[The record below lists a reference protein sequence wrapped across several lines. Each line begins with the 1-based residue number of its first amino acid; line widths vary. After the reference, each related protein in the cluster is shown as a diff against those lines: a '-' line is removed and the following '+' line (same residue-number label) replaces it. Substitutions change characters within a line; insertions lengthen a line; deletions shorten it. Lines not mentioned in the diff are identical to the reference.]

1 MWDGNFNFPNI
12 KKNKIKLNLN
22 ILVMKKRTLPP
33 VIVFFLFLFISCE
46 REQEPLPSIELKTG
60 AGYTSQDAT
69 ISKGSSL
76 TVGILATKAE
86 NNLKTYNVSVSYDG
100 ASSTITIQNFTI
112 PLDEN
117 TLYDKD
123 VTFTVR
129 NQTGTEKYYFT
140 VVDTDGNIMQK
151 TLAFTVE

>member
-1 MWDGNFNFPNI
+1 
-12 KKNKIKLNLN
+12 
-22 ILVMKKRTLPP
+22 MKKRILPP
-33 VIVFFLFLFISCE
+33 VTVFLFLLCISCE
-46 REQEPLPSIELKTG
+46 REQEPLPTIELKTIF
-60 AGYTSQDAT
+60 GYTSQDAV

-86 NNLKTYNVSVSYDG
+86 NNLKTYNISVSYDG

-112 PLDEN
+112 PLDQN

-129 NQTGTEKYYFT
+129 NQPGTEKYYFT
-140 VVDTDGNIMQK
+140 VVDTDGNIVQK
-151 TLAFTVE
+151 TLTFTVE

>member
-1 MWDGNFNFPNI
+1 
-12 KKNKIKLNLN
+12 
-22 ILVMKKRTLPP
+22 MKKRTLPP
-33 VIVFFLFLFISCE
+33 VIVFFLFLLISCE
-46 REQEPLPSIELKTG
+46 REQEPLPTLELKTIF
-60 AGYTSQDAT
+60 GYTSQDAV

-140 VVDTDGNIMQK
+140 VVDTDGNIVQK
-151 TLAFTVE
+151 ALTFTVK

>member
-1 MWDGNFNFPNI
+1 
-12 KKNKIKLNLN
+12 
-22 ILVMKKRTLPP
+22 MKKRTLPP

-46 REQEPLPSIELKTG
+46 REQEPLPTLELKTG
-60 AGYTSQDAT
+60 AGYTSQNAT
-69 ISKGSSL
+69 ISKGSTL

-100 ASSTITIQNFTI
+100 ASSTITVQSFTI
-112 PLDEN
+112 PLDQN
-117 TLYDKD
+117 TLYNKD

-140 VVDTDGNIMQK
+140 IVDVDGNLIQK
-151 TLAFTVE
+151 MLTFTIE

>member
-1 MWDGNFNFPNI
+1 
-12 KKNKIKLNLN
+12 
-22 ILVMKKRTLPP
+22 MKKRTLPP

-60 AGYTSQDAT
+60 AGYTSQDVAV
-69 ISKGSSL
+69 SKGSSL

-100 ASSTITIQNFTI
+100 ASSTITVQNFTI

-140 VVDTDGNIMQK
+140 VVDTDGNIVQK
-151 TLAFTVE
+151 TLTLSVE